1 MSESHLGQSDME
13 VLAVR
18 RTEETEH
25 GIRGLI
31 VPTSTP
37 PEDDASILQTYAGNA
52 FNAVIMPVWDSIKP
66 DRMPTYPGWGESV
79 YNIFIRSWYNIFC
92 ILIPLVLAWVAKF
105 EVLDWGERV
114 NFILYFIA
122 MIPLQ
127 KTLDWG
133 GEQMGLFLGKELSDL
148 LVITLSNAIEAAL
161 AIILLFKCELRLLQS
176 TIVGVVLLHLLL
188 IPGVSF
194 FVQGTQVYEQKLSPQ
209 FNLNHSLLMIGLL
222 GILVP
227 TIFFAALDRGTVAA
241 GSGDQSGLPAN
252 FVPLV
257 SDSVRWDIL
266 RMSRGISI
274 MLILI
279 YVTSCLYR
287 NQVLP
292 AHHAHALPLHEGD
305 IIGPIIIQSP
315 PHSRTPSMAHRPRG
329 TRRSMTTSPQR
340 SPILHTH
347 TIPHTSTSTHIPGSS
362 TTPLAINDR
371 EEHKADVNPWVCMI
385 LLVIAVAFTGA
396 TAEFLVS
403 SIEVV
408 LHTTHLP
415 DEWFGL
421 ILLPNISFS
430 ADGFVV
436 SMNFLFAL
444 VRHLY
449 RKIRKP
455 KPRKSRKGPQSSV
468 KLTHRHHSVQDHGK
482 PEPKRTATEDRGVL
496 HMGFVD
502 EPTAMELASPHSHA
516 KSDGAGGTVQTHGAS
531 STTALA
537 HPHTLPAVTVRSPTG
552 SSGVGSSSDSKG
564 GHWLDAEGEDIKV
577 EHGDV
582 ESARPGDVEDEDEDE
597 DEDGDGQGS
606 SGAWSIVNVVPE
618 MPWASEFAH
627 GRPID
632 LSIQFTLWWMPFL
645 VLLGWW
651 TDRPMHLLFDYFE
664 IGMLLGACFLVNW
677 VTSDAKTNMSEGL
690 TMITFYAMI
699 ATAAWW
705 YPGQPQVSF
714 MLNCPGSVAEAVASA
729 SAGTAASELVIRR

>member
-1 MSESHLGQSDME
+1 MSDHGRGDWGS
-13 VLAVR
+13 LAVR
-18 RTEETEH
+18 RTEDTED
-25 GIRGLI
+25 GVCDLN
-31 VPTSTP
+31 VPTLLP
-37 PEDDASILQTYAGNA
+37 REDDASILQIYAGNA

-66 DRMPTYPGWGESV
+66 DRIPTYPGWGESL
-79 YNIFIRSWYNIFC
+79 YNIFIRSWYNIVC
-92 ILIPLVLAWVAKF
+92 ILVPLALAWVAKF
-105 EVLDWGERV
+105 EVLDWGELV
-114 NFILYFIA
+114 TFVLCFIA

-133 GEQMGLFLGKELSDL
+133 AEQMGLFLGKELSDL

-161 AIILLFKCELRLLQS
+161 AVILLFKCELRLLQS

-188 IPGVSF
+188 IPGVAF

-209 FNLNHSLLMIGLL
+209 FNLNHSLLMTGLL

-227 TIFFAALDRGTVAA
+227 TIFFAALDRGSVAA
-241 GSGDQSGLPAN
+241 GSGDQSGLTAN

-305 IIGPIIIQSP
+305 VIGQLVIQSP
-315 PHSRTPSMAHRPRG
+315 PHSRTPSLSRQPRRTMTSSPILL
-329 TRRSMTTSPQR
+329 TRTISQPDTSPRALRSMTSPAA
-340 SPILHTH
+340 
-347 TIPHTSTSTHIPGSS
+347 
-362 TTPLAINDR
+362 PLTANEH
-371 EEHKADVNPWVCMI
+371 EERRADVNPWVCMI
-385 LLVIAVAFTGA
+385 LLVVAVGFMGA

-408 LHTTHLP
+408 LNTTHLP

-436 SMNFLFAL
+436 TVNFLLAL

-449 RKIRKP
+449 RKVRKP
-455 KPRKSRKGPQSSV
+455 KSRKSRKARLHPR
-468 KLTHRHHSVQDHGK
+468 KLADRQHPSLYDPK
-482 PEPKRTATEDRGVL
+482 CSEPKLSPTEDQDVL
-496 HMGFVD
+496 HTGFVSDPEAMDPVLPHPHQRARSD
-502 EPTAMELASPHSHA
+502 EVI
-516 KSDGAGGTVQTHGAS
+516 GANHTRGAS
-531 STTALA
+531 TTTALA
-537 HPHTLPAVTVRSPTG
+537 HRPPAITVRSPTASSVAPTG
-552 SSGVGSSSDSKG
+552 SRSATNDTGQCGDG
-564 GHWLDAEGEDIKV
+564 GADIDAEAEDEKKF
-577 EHGDV
+577 EHVDADV
-582 ESARPGDVEDEDEDE
+582 ESARPVDALDEDGDEDEDS
-597 DEDGDGQGS
+597 DGAGG
-606 SGAWSIVNVVPE
+606 GWSIFNVVPE

-705 YPGQPQVSF
+705 YPGQPQVAF
-714 MLNCPGSVAEAVASA
+714 MLNCPGSVAEAVAA
-729 SAGTAASELVIRR
+729 AGNATSV

>member
-1 MSESHLGQSDME
+1 MSDHGRGDLG
-13 VLAVR
+13 VLAGR
-18 RTEETEH
+18 QAEDTED
-25 GIRGLI
+25 GIRDLN
-31 VPTSTP
+31 VPTLP
-37 PEDDASILQTYAGNA
+37 PRDDVSVLQIYAGNA

-66 DRMPTYPGWGESV
+66 DRIPTYPGWGESL

-92 ILIPLVLAWVAKF
+92 ILVPLVLSWVAKF
-105 EVLDWGERV
+105 KVFDWDERV
-114 NFILYFIA
+114 DFVLYFIA

-133 GEQMGLFLGKELSDL
+133 AGQMGLFLGKELSDL

-161 AIILLFKCELRLLQS
+161 AVILLFKCELRLLQS

-188 IPGVSF
+188 IPGVAF

-209 FNLNHSLLMIGLL
+209 FNLNHSLLMTGLL

-227 TIFFAALDRGTVAA
+227 TIFFAALDRGSVAA
-241 GSGDQSGLPAN
+241 GSGGQSGLPAN

-266 RMSRGISI
+266 RISRGISI

-305 IIGPIIIQSP
+305 VIGQVIIQSP
-315 PHSRTPSMAHRPRG
+315 PHSRTPSLSRQPRR
-329 TRRSMTTSPQR
+329 TQRSMTN
-340 SPILHTH
+340 SPILLTH
-347 TIPHTSTSTHIPGSS
+347 TLSHTDTTTHMLRSMTSPAA
-362 TTPLAINDR
+362 PLAPNER
-371 EEHKADVNPWVCMI
+371 EEQRADVNPWVCMM
-385 LLVIAVAFTGA
+385 LLVVTVGFTGA

-436 SMNFLFAL
+436 TVNFLFAL

-449 RKIRKP
+449 RKVRKP
-455 KPRKSRKGPQSSV
+455 KPRKFRKERHQPA
-468 KLTHRHHSVQDHGK
+468 KFAHRHHPSQHESK
-482 PEPKRTATEDRGVL
+482 SAEPKGGPIEDRDVFR
-496 HMGFVD
+496 MGFVA
-502 EPTAMELASPHSHA
+502 EPDAMEPVLPDPHT
-516 KSDGAGGTVQTHGAS
+516 KSDSLPGGTRHMRGTS
-531 STTALA
+531 TTTALA
-537 HPHTLPAVTVRSPTG
+537 RLPPAITVRSPTA
-552 SSGVGSSSDSKG
+552 SSAAATSSRSATQDSRDPG
-564 GHWLDAEGEDIKV
+564 AEPEAEDVKL
-577 EHGDV
+577 EHVDTDI
-582 ESARPGDVEDEDEDE
+582 ESAIPIDAPDEDEE
-597 DEDGDGQGS
+597 GGGS
-606 SGAWSIVNVVPE
+606 GGSWSIFNVVPE

-714 MLNCPGSVAEAVASA
+714 MLNCPGSVAEAVAA
-729 SAGTAASELVIRR
+729 AGNATAL